1 MICLGIESTAHT
13 LGVGVSNGKKVLS
26 NEKDMYKPVKEG
38 IVPRKAA
45 EHHAQVVG
53 EVLGRALSKA
63 GVSLSEID
71 VFSFSQGPGLG
82 ACLKIG
88 AGASVYLSQKYG
100 KPLVG
105 VNHCHAHLEISR
117 FLLKMKDPLYVYVSG
132 GNTQIIVGKKGG
144 LPFSV
149 LGETLDIGVGN
160 LFDSLARELEFEYAH
175 GSEVAKLAAKGKYFE
190 LPYTVKGMN
199 FAFSGLL
206 TSAVREKGRKSK
218 EDICKSV
225 MDTAFAEVCEA
236 SERALL
242 MSKKKELIVC
252 GGVAQNAQ
260 LCGHLK
266 EMCEENSVKFGAAPN
281 EFNADNGGMIAH
293 TGMMSYMRNKR
304 SLKDVKI
311 NQYWRI
317 DEVE

>member
-1 MICLGIESTAHT
+1 MLCLGIESTAHT

-26 NEKDMYKPVKEG
+26 NEKSVYKPVREG

-45 EHHAQVVG
+45 EHHAQVMG
-53 EVLGRALSKA
+53 EVLERAVSKA
-63 GVSLSEID
+63 GVGQEQVD

-88 AGASVYLSQKYG
+88 AGASVYLSQKYK

-105 VNHCHAHLEISR
+105 VNHPHAHLEISR
-117 FLLKMKDPLYVYVSG
+117 FLLGMKDPLYVYVSG
-132 GNTQIIVGKKGG
+132 GNTQIIVGRRGG

-160 LFDSLARELEFEYAH
+160 LFDSLARELGFEYAH
-175 GSEVAKLAAKGKYFE
+175 GSEVAKLAAKGEYFE

-199 FAFSGLL
+199 FAFSGLFTAAL
-206 TSAVREKGRKSK
+206 RERGKRSSA
-218 EDICKSV
+218 DICRSV

-252 GGVAQNAQ
+252 GGVAQSAQ
-260 LCGHLK
+260 LCAHLK
-266 EMCEENSVKFGAAPN
+266 EMCEENSVKFGVAPN

-293 TGMMSYMRNKR
+293 TGMMNYMGNRKG
-304 SLKDVKI
+304 LKEACI

-317 DEVE
+317 DEV

>member
-13 LGVGVSNGKKVLS
+13 IGVGVSNGKKVLS
-26 NEKDMYKPVKEG
+26 NDKGMYKPVKEG

-53 EVLGRALSKA
+53 EVLERAISKA

-88 AGASVYLSQKYG
+88 AGASVYLSQKFG

-175 GSEVAKLAAKGKYFE
+175 GSEVAKLAARGKYFE

-206 TSAVREKGRKSK
+206 TAAVREKEKKSA

-260 LCGHLK
+260 LCAHLK
-266 EMCEENSVKFGAAPN
+266 EMCEENSVKFGVALN

-293 TGMMSYMRNKR
+293 TGMMNY
-304 SLKDVKI
+304 LKDKKGLKEVRI

-317 DEVE
+317 DEV